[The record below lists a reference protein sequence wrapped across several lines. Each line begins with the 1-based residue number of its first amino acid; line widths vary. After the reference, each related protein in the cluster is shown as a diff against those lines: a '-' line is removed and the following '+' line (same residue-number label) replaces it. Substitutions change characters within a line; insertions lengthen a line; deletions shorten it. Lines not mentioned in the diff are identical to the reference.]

1 MKTLLLSTAILSIIS
16 IGCSKDSDDGKNK
29 NELIT
34 SASWKFSDAG
44 IDSDRNGDINT
55 SVASSVNDCLKDNL
69 IVFVS
74 NGTGTVNES
83 ANVCPNASQSTPFTW
98 NFTNN
103 ESDLTISGNAIAGIS
118 GTFKINTLTESI
130 LRLSRDTSV
139 MGFNVSFVVEFSH

>member
-1 MKTLLLSTAILSIIS
+1 MKTLLLSAAFISLLS
-16 IGCSKDSDDGKNK
+16 IGCSKDSDDGKSK

-44 IDSDRNGDINT
+44 VDSDRNGDINT
-55 SVASSVNDCLKDNL
+55 SFASSVNDCLKDNL

-98 NFTNN
+98 SFANN

-118 GTFKINTLTESI
+118 GTFKINTLTESM
-130 LRLSRDTSV
+130 LRLSRDTLV
-139 MGFNVSFVVEFSH
+139 MGFNVSFVVELSH